1 MTARALLH
9 RALVLV
15 SGQPDAWATPMNSM
29 PGRLD
34 VDTREAWKSDPMEPL
49 PALFEC
55 EAACDI
61 APNADRVIQPPHPLP
76 NDTRARINR
85 KAAVIGVALFAML
98 AALVGISDPRFTP

>member
-1 MTARALLH
+1 MTARAFLH

-15 SGQPDAWATPMNSM
+15 SGQPDAWATPMNST

-34 VDTREAWKSDPMEPL
+34 VDTREAWKRDPMEPL

-61 APNADRVIQPPHPLP
+61 APDAYRNIAPPPPL
-76 NDTRARINR
+76 DDSTRARLR
-85 KAAVIGVALFAML
+85 RR
-98 AALVGISDPRFTP
+98 ALVLIALGFATLGALLGISDPRFIP